1 MHKILPPA
9 MVRKPRIEV
18 HLESNSNE
26 FTTGDRIH
34 GKIVIESPHAETPF
48 DTIEIKLMGQSKTF
62 VDLMSAL
69 PGHQEI
75 TKSSQTFL
83 TLRQPG
89 LEARCPLDRTLQ
101 RGTTYDFPFEFV
113 VPKRLVDGSCGHQ
126 IASPAVREAHLALPP
141 SFSRHDSVGKGG
153 DVDATVPETTI
164 INYGISATIFKSK
177 KLNASKGPTTLAT
190 AWREI
195 LVVPCTDAALPT
207 DINKTTRGAAP
218 SDHCLRSVKK
228 MSKGIIR
235 SSLGTVTVEATQ
247 PKRLKLKRR
256 EDGGA
261 SHRFCTVPVN
271 VMLRFDNKNRSTA
284 KAPQVSK
291 ITSRLEVNTF
301 YTTSNHQDL
310 PQKNDSVYDRNR
322 RVYTKHLPS
331 TSFSPEKVVWR
342 TAKTQSKDE
351 LFLEPA
357 HLEIKD
363 LAAETLSTPNS
374 SSRTAD
380 LLVPVSIPVPTTLV
394 PSFHSCLISR
404 TYILETS
411 IKLTSQGCTR
421 TANLRLPLQISAD
434 MGEHFVDF
442 PAGENTAVDALLP
455 GYFDVGCTGLAE
467 ANQTYGELTARDMED
482 DLLSQHLASLACADL
497 PPAYCIYL

>member
-1 MHKILPPA
+1 M
-9 MVRKPRIEV
+9 EV
-18 HLESNSNE
+18 HLERHSNE
-26 FTTGDRIH
+26 FTTGDRIQ
-34 GKIVIESPHAETPF
+34 GKLVIEAQAETQF
-48 DTIEIKLMGQSKTF
+48 DNIEIKLMGQSKTF

-89 LEARCPLDRTLQ
+89 LESRYPLDRTLQ
-101 RGTTYDFPFEFV
+101 RGTAYDFPFEFV

-126 IASPAVREAHLALPP
+126 IASTAIREAHLALPP
-141 SFSRHDSVGKGG
+141 SFSRHDGG
-153 DVDATVPETTI
+153 EVDATVPETTI
-164 INYGISATIFKSK
+164 ISYGISATILKSK
-177 KLNASKGPTTLAT
+177 KLNASKGPATLAT

-195 LVVPCTDAALPT
+195 LVVPCTDATLPT
-207 DINKTTRGAAP
+207 DLNKTTRGGAP

-247 PKRLKLKRR
+247 PKRLRLKRR
-256 EDGGA
+256 DEE
-261 SHRFCTVPVN
+261 SNHRFCTVPVN
-271 VMLRFDNKNRSTA
+271 VILRFDNKNRA
-284 KAPQVSK
+284 AEAPQVSK

-331 TSFSPEKVVWR
+331 TSFTPEKVVWA
-342 TAKTQSKDE
+342 TANTQSKDD
-351 LFLEPA
+351 LSPEPT

-363 LAAETLSTPNS
+363 LTAATPSPSNS
-374 SSRTAD
+374 SSQTAS

-394 PSFHSCLISR
+394 PTFHSCLISR

-421 TANLRLPLQISAD
+421 TANLRLPLQISID
-434 MGEHFVDF
+434 MDDHFVDF
-442 PAGENTAVDALLP
+442 PTSENIAMDAILP
-455 GYFDVGCTGLAE
+455 GYFDGSYISR
-467 ANQTYGELTARDMED
+467 ANADQTYEELTARDLED
-482 DLLSQHLASLACADL
+482 ELLSQQLASSLACADSL
-497 PPAYCIYL
+497 PPPAYCIYL

>member
-1 MHKILPPA
+1 MRSILPPA
-9 MVRKPRIEV
+9 MARKPKMEV
-18 HLESNSNE
+18 HLERDSNE

-34 GKIVIESPHAETPF
+34 GKVVIEAQAETYF
-48 DTIEIKLMGQSKTF
+48 DNIEIKLMGQSKTF

-89 LEARCPLDRTLQ
+89 LKSRYPLDRTLQ
-101 RGTTYDFPFEFV
+101 RGTTYEFPFEFV

-126 IASPAVREAHLALPP
+126 IASTAIREAHLALPP
-141 SFSRHDSVGKGG
+141 SFSRHDGG

-177 KLNASKGPTTLAT
+177 KPNAGKEPTTLAT

-195 LVVPCTDAALPT
+195 LVVPCVDATLPT
-207 DINKTTRGAAP
+207 NLNKTTRGGAP
-218 SDHCLRSVKK
+218 SDHCLRLVKK
-228 MSKGIIR
+228 MNKGIIR

-256 EDGGA
+256 DEE
-261 SHRFCTVPVN
+261 SNHRFCTVPVN
-271 VMLRFDNKNRSTA
+271 VMLRFDNKSRTTE
-284 KAPQVSK
+284 APQVSK

-331 TSFSPEKVVWR
+331 TSFTPEKVVW
-342 TAKTQSKDE
+342 AIANTQSKDD
-351 LFLEPA
+351 LNPEPT
-357 HLEIKD
+357 HLEIAGSLLTSK
-363 LAAETLSTPNS
+363 S
-374 SSRTAD
+374 SSQTAT
-380 LLVPVSIPVPTTLV
+380 LLVPVSIPILATLV
-394 PSFHSCLISR
+394 PTFHTCLISR

-434 MGEHFVDF
+434 MDDHFIDF
-442 PAGENTAVDALLP
+442 PTSENITVDAMLP
-455 GYFDVGCTGLAE
+455 GYFDGGYT
-467 ANQTYGELTARDMED
+467 NQTNMDRAYEELAARDMED
-482 DLLSQHLASLACADL
+482 ELLSQQLASSLACADSPP
-497 PPAYCIYL
+497 PPAYCVYA

>member
-1 MHKILPPA
+1 MA
-9 MVRKPRIEV
+9 RKPKLEV
-18 HLESNSNE
+18 HLERNGDSNE

-34 GKIVIESPHAETPF
+34 GKVVIEPQTETPF
-48 DTIEIKLMGQSKTF
+48 DTIEIKLVGQSKTF

-89 LEARCPLDRTLQ
+89 LEARYPLDRTLQ
-101 RGTTYDFPFEFV
+101 RGTTYEFPFEFV

-153 DVDATVPETTI
+153 EVDATVPETTI
-164 INYGISATIFKSK
+164 IDYGISATIFKSRI
-177 KLNASKGPTTLAT
+177 LNASKGPTALAT

-195 LVVPCTDAALPT
+195 LVVPCTDSALPT
-207 DINKTTRGAAP
+207 DINKTTSGAAP

-228 MSKGIIR
+228 MSKGLIR

-256 EDGGA
+256 EDGA
-261 SHRFCTVPVN
+261 NHRFCTVPVN
-271 VMLRFDNKNRSTA
+271 VVLRFDNKNRSA
-284 KAPQVSK
+284 AEAPQVSK

-331 TSFSPEKVVWR
+331 TATTPEKLVWK
-342 TAKTQSKDE
+342 TALPQRKDS
-351 LFLEPA
+351 LDPEPA
-357 HLEIKD
+357 HLEIAD
-363 LAAETLSTPNS
+363 YPSPPS
-374 SSRTAD
+374 SSSQTAD
-380 LLVPVSIPVPTTLV
+380 MVVPVSIPVPTTLV
-394 PSFHSCLISR
+394 PTFHSCLISR

-434 MGEHFVDF
+434 MGEHLVDLH
-442 PAGENTAVDALLP
+442 AGEQMAVDALLP
-455 GYFDVGCTGLAE
+455 GYFDGEYTGQAQSLRTQDENFLAVDMDD
-467 ANQTYGELTARDMED
+467 ELLRGQM
-482 DLLSQHLASLACADL
+482 ASLACADS
-497 PPAYCIYL
+497 PPAYCVYL

>member
-1 MHKILPPA
+1 MRNILAPA
-9 MVRKPRIEV
+9 MARKPKIEV

-34 GKIVIESPHAETPF
+34 GKVVIESSHAETPF

-75 TKSSQTFL
+75 SKSSQTFL

-89 LEARCPLDRTLQ
+89 LEARYPLDRTLQ
-101 RGTTYDFPFEFV
+101 RGTIYGFPFEFV

-153 DVDATVPETTI
+153 EVDATVPETTI

-177 KLNASKGPTTLAT
+177 KLNASKGPTTLAS

-207 DINKTTRGAAP
+207 DINKTTRGGSP

-247 PKRLKLKRR
+247 PINLKRR

-261 SHRFCTVPVN
+261 AHRFCTVPVN

-284 KAPQVSK
+284 EAPQVSK

-331 TSFSPEKVVWR
+331 TSFTSEKIVWR
-342 TAKTQSKDE
+342 TAKTQSKDD
-351 LFLEPA
+351 LSPDSA

-363 LAAETLSTPNS
+363 LTADVRSPPNS
-374 SSRTAD
+374 SSQTAD

-394 PSFHSCLISR
+394 PTFHSCLISR

-434 MGEHFVDF
+434 MDDHFVDF
-442 PAGENTAVDALLP
+442 SVGEQLASDALLP
-455 GYFDVGCTGLAE
+455 GYFDGGYTGLAD
-467 ANQTYGELTARDMED
+467 ANQTYEELAARDLED
-482 DLLSQHLASLACADL
+482 DLLSQQLASLACADS

>member
-1 MHKILPPA
+1 MA
-9 MVRKPRIEV
+9 RKPKIQV

-34 GKIVIESPHAETPF
+34 GKVMIESSHAETHF
-48 DTIEIKLMGQSKTF
+48 DTIEIKLMGQAKTF

-75 TKSSQTFL
+75 SKSSQTFL

-89 LEARCPLDRTLQ
+89 LEARWPLDRTLQ

-141 SFSRHDSVGKGG
+141 SFSRHDSIGKAGE
-153 DVDATVPETTI
+153 VDATVPETTI
-164 INYGISATIFKSK
+164 INYGISATISKSK
-177 KLNASKGPTTLAT
+177 KLNASKGPTTLAS

-195 LVVPCTDAALPT
+195 LVVPCTDATLPT
-207 DINKTTRGAAP
+207 NIHKATRGAAP

-256 EDGGA
+256 EEES

-271 VMLRFDNKNRSTA
+271 VMVRFDNKNRSATE
-284 KAPQVSK
+284 APQVSK

-331 TSFSPEKVVWR
+331 TSFTPEKVAWQ

-351 LFLEPA
+351 LFPEPT
-357 HLEIKD
+357 HVEIED
-363 LAAETLSTPNS
+363 ITAETLPTSNS
-374 SSRTAD
+374 SSQIAD
-380 LLVPVSIPVPTTLV
+380 LLVPVSIPVPTTVV
-394 PSFHSCLISR
+394 PTFHSCLISR

-421 TANLRLPLQISAD
+421 TANLRLPLQISTD
-434 MGEHFVDF
+434 MDDHFVDF
-442 PAGENTAVDALLP
+442 PAGEQMTMDAQLP
-455 GYFDVGCTGLAE
+455 GYLDGGYAGLAD
-467 ANQTYGELTARDMED
+467 ANSTCGEWTVEDMEN
-482 DLLSQHLASLACADL
+482 DLLSQQTASLACADS

>member
-1 MHKILPPA
+1 MRSILPPA
-9 MVRKPRIEV
+9 MARKPKMEV
-18 HLESNSNE
+18 HLERDSSE

-34 GKIVIESPHAETPF
+34 GKVVIEAQAETHF
-48 DTIEIKLMGQSKTF
+48 DNIEIKLMGESKTF

-75 TKSSQTFL
+75 TKSSQNFL

-89 LEARCPLDRTLQ
+89 LESRYPLDRTLQ
-101 RGTTYDFPFEFV
+101 RGTTYEFPFEFV

-126 IASPAVREAHLALPP
+126 TASPAVKEAHLALPP
-141 SFSRHDSVGKGG
+141 SFSRHDGRE
-153 DVDATVPETTI
+153 VDATVPETTI
-164 INYGISATIFKSK
+164 INYGISATMSKSK

-195 LVVPCTDAALPT
+195 LITPCTDTTLPT
-207 DINKTTRGAAP
+207 DLNKTTRGGAP

-256 EDGGA
+256 DEES

-271 VMLRFDNKNRSTA
+271 VMLQFDNKNRTTE
-284 KAPQVSK
+284 APQVSK

-301 YTTSNHQDL
+301 YTTSSHQDL

-331 TSFSPEKVVWR
+331 VSFTPQTVVWQ
-342 TAKTQSKDE
+342 TAKTQSKDD
-351 LFLEPA
+351 LSPEPT
-357 HLEIKD
+357 HLEI
-363 LAAETLSTPNS
+363 AESLPTFKAHLKPHPCSSQSAYPSPPLWSQLSTPVSSAEPTFSKHPS
-374 SSRTAD
+374 SSPAKAAPEQPLYAFHYRSPSTW
-380 LLVPVSIPVPTTLV
+380 TT
-394 PSFHSCLISR
+394 
-404 TYILETS
+404 TS
-411 IKLTSQGCTR
+411 STSQPTKTSPWMPCSLGTSMVATQAEPTR
-421 TANLRLPLQISAD
+421 IRRTKSSLPETWKTS
-434 MGEHFVDF
+434 F
-442 PAGENTAVDALLP
+442 
-455 GYFDVGCTGLAE
+455 
-467 ANQTYGELTARDMED
+467 
-482 DLLSQHLASLACADL
+482 
-497 PPAYCIYL
+497 

>member
-1 MHKILPPA
+1 MRNILQPA
-9 MVRKPRIEV
+9 MARKPRMEV
-18 HLESNSNE
+18 HLDRDLNE
-26 FTTGDRIH
+26 YTTGDRIH
-34 GKIVIESPHAETPF
+34 GKVVIESQTETPF
-48 DTIEIKLMGQSKTF
+48 DTIEIKLVGQSKTF

-75 TKSSQTFL
+75 TKSSQAFL

-89 LEARCPLDRTLQ
+89 LEERYPLDRTLQ
-101 RGTTYDFPFEFV
+101 RGTTYEFPFEFV

-141 SFSRHDSVGKGG
+141 SFSRHDSIGKGG
-153 DVDATVPETTI
+153 EVDATVPETTI
-164 INYGISATIFKSK
+164 IDYGISATIFRSK
-177 KLNASKGPTTLAT
+177 KLSVSKGPTTLAT

-195 LVVPCTDAALPT
+195 LIAPCTDAALPT

-235 SSLGTVTVEATQ
+235 SSLGTVTVEASQ

-256 EDGGA
+256 EEGS

-271 VMLRFDNKNRSTA
+271 VMLRFDNKNRRTA
-284 KAPQVSK
+284 EAPQVSK

-310 PQKNDSVYDRNR
+310 PQKNDSVCDRNR
-322 RVYTKHLPS
+322 RVYTKHLTS
-331 TSFSPEKVVWR
+331 TAFTPEKVVWR
-342 TAKTQSKDE
+342 TARTQSKDE
-351 LFLEPA
+351 LSPEPA

-363 LAAETLSTPNS
+363 LAADTPSSLNS
-374 SSRTAD
+374 SSQTAD
-380 LLVPVSIPVPTTLV
+380 MLVPVSIPVPTTLV
-394 PSFHSCLISR
+394 PTFHSCLISR

-442 PAGENTAVDALLP
+442 TAGDQMAVDALLP
-455 GYFDVGCTGLAE
+455 GYFDGGYTGR
-467 ANQTYGELTARDMED
+467 ANTDQTYEELTAGDMED
-482 DLLSQHLASLACADL
+482 DLLSQQLASMACADT

>member
-1 MHKILPPA
+1 MRSILPPA
-9 MVRKPRIEV
+9 MARKPKIEV

-26 FTTGDRIH
+26 FTIGDRIH
-34 GKIVIESPHAETPF
+34 GKVVIESSYAETHF

-75 TKSSQTFL
+75 SKSSQTFL

-89 LEARCPLDRTLQ
+89 LEARYPLDRTFQ
-101 RGTTYDFPFEFV
+101 RETTYDFPFEFV

-153 DVDATVPETTI
+153 EVDATVPETTI

-190 AWREI
+190 VWREI
-195 LVVPCTDAALPT
+195 LVVPCTDTALPT

-218 SDHCLRSVKK
+218 SDHCLRAVKK

-247 PKRLKLKRR
+247 PKCLKLKRR
-256 EDGGA
+256 EDEGA
-261 SHRFCTVPVN
+261 THRFCTVPVN
-271 VMLRFDNKNRSTA
+271 VMLHFDNKNRSTA
-284 KAPQVSK
+284 EAPQVSK

-301 YTTSNHQDL
+301 YTSSNHQDL
-310 PQKNDSVYDRNR
+310 PQKNDSVCDRNR

-331 TSFSPEKVVWR
+331 TSFNPEKVVWQ
-342 TAKTQSKDE
+342 TAKTQSKDD
-351 LFLEPA
+351 LSPEPA
-357 HLEIKD
+357 HMEIKEPTAD
-363 LAAETLSTPNS
+363 TPSPPNS
-374 SSRTAD
+374 SSQTAD

-394 PSFHSCLISR
+394 PTFHSCLISR

-434 MGEHFVDF
+434 MDDHFADLSVEEEMAMD
-442 PAGENTAVDALLP
+442 VLLP
-455 GYFDVGCTGLAE
+455 GYFDGGYSGLAD
-467 ANQTYGELTARDMED
+467 ANQAYEELAARDMED
-482 DLLSQHLASLACADL
+482 EFLSQQIASLACADS

>member
-1 MHKILPPA
+1 MA
-9 MVRKPRIEV
+9 RKPKMEV
-18 HLESNSNE
+18 HLDRDSNE

-34 GKIVIESPHAETPF
+34 GKVVIEAQAETHF
-48 DTIEIKLMGQSKTF
+48 DNIEIKLMGQSKTF

-89 LEARCPLDRTLQ
+89 LELRYPLDRALQ
-101 RGTTYDFPFEFV
+101 TGTTYEFPFEFV

-126 IASPAVREAHLALPP
+126 IASTAVREAHLALPP
-141 SFSRHDSVGKGG
+141 SFSRHDGG
-153 DVDATVPETTI
+153 EVDATVPETTI
-164 INYGISATIFKSK
+164 IDYGISATIFKSK

-190 AWREI
+190 AWRQI
-195 LVVPCTDAALPT
+195 LVMPYTDTTLPT
-207 DINKTTRGAAP
+207 ELNKTTRGGAP

-256 EDGGA
+256 DEE
-261 SHRFCTVPVN
+261 STHRFCTVPVN
-271 VMLRFDNKNRSTA
+271 VMLRFDNKNRTA
-284 KAPQVSK
+284 EAPQVSK

-310 PQKNDSVYDRNR
+310 PQKNASMYDRNR
-322 RVYTKHLPS
+322 PVYTKHLPS
-331 TSFSPEKVVWR
+331 TSFTPEKVVWQ
-342 TAKTQSKDE
+342 TVKTQDKDE
-351 LFLEPA
+351 LNPEPA
-357 HLEIKD
+357 HLEVKD
-363 LAAETLSTPNS
+363 PTTDTLSPPNS
-374 SSRTAD
+374 SSKTANM
-380 LLVPVSIPVPTTLV
+380 LVPVSIPVPTTLA
-394 PSFHSCLISR
+394 PTFHSCLISR
-404 TYILETS
+404 TYVLETS

-421 TANLRLPLQISAD
+421 TANLRLPLQISTD
-434 MGEHFVDF
+434 MSDHLVDHPTSEHVAMD
-442 PAGENTAVDALLP
+442 TLLP
-455 GYFDVGCTGLAE
+455 GYFEGGYT
-467 ANQTYGELTARDMED
+467 NQTNPERTYEELTARDMED
-482 DLLSQHLASLACADL
+482 ELLSQQLASLACADSPP

>member
-1 MHKILPPA
+1 MINILPPA
-9 MVRKPRIEV
+9 MARKPKMEL
-18 HLESNSNE
+18 HLEGDSHE
-26 FTTGDRIH
+26 FTTGDRIQ
-34 GKIVIESPHAETPF
+34 GKVIIEPQTETPF
-48 DTIEIKLMGQSKTF
+48 DTIEIKLMGQSRTF

-89 LEARCPLDRTLQ
+89 LEARYPLDRTLQ
-101 RGTTYDFPFEFV
+101 RGMTYEFPFEFV

-126 IASPAVREAHLALPP
+126 VASPAVRDAHLGLPP

-153 DVDATVPETTI
+153 EVDNTVPETTI

-177 KLNASKGPTTLAT
+177 KLNTSKGPTTLAT
-190 AWREI
+190 SWREI
-195 LVVPCTDAALPT
+195 LVVPCTEATLPT
-207 DINKTTRGAAP
+207 DSNKTARGAAP

-247 PKRLKLKRR
+247 PKLLKLKRR
-256 EDGGA
+256 EEGA
-261 SHRFCTVPVN
+261 NHRFCTVPVN

-284 KAPQVSK
+284 EAPQVSK

-301 YTTSNHQDL
+301 YTTSNHQNL

-331 TSFSPEKVVWR
+331 TALTPEEVVWR
-342 TAKTQSKDE
+342 TAKTQSKDD
-351 LFLEPA
+351 LGSQSA
-357 HLEIKD
+357 HLEVAD
-363 LAAETLSTPNS
+363 TLPTPNS
-374 SSRTAD
+374 SSQIAD

-394 PSFHSCLISR
+394 PTFHSCLISR

-421 TANLRLPLQISAD
+421 TANLRLPLQISTD

-442 PAGENTAVDALLP
+442 PASEQMAVDALLP
-455 GYFDVGCTGLAE
+455 GYFDGGYTGQAHSVQPHDE
-467 ANQTYGELTARDMED
+467 NFIVADMED
-482 DLLSQHLASLACADL
+482 ELLSRQLASLAYADADS

>member
-1 MHKILPPA
+1 MRSILSPA
-9 MVRKPRIEV
+9 MARKPRMEV
-18 HLESNSNE
+18 HLERNSNE

-34 GKIVIESPHAETPF
+34 GRVVIEAQAETHF
-48 DTIEIKLMGQSKTF
+48 DNIEIKLMGQSKTF

-89 LEARCPLDRTLQ
+89 LELRYPLDRTFQ
-101 RGTTYDFPFEFV
+101 RETSYEFPFEFV

-126 IASPAVREAHLALPP
+126 IASNAVREAHLALPP
-141 SFSRHDSVGKGG
+141 SFSRHEGAE
-153 DVDATVPETTI
+153 VDATVPETTI

-177 KLNASKGPTTLAT
+177 KLNASKRPTTLAT
-190 AWREI
+190 TWRELLI
-195 LVVPCTDAALPT
+195 LPCTDATLPT
-207 DINKTTRGAAP
+207 DLNKTTRGGAP

-256 EDGGA
+256 DGE
-261 SHRFCTVPVN
+261 SNHRFCTVPLN
-271 VMLRFDNKNRSTA
+271 VMLRFDNKSRTA
-284 KAPQVSK
+284 EAPQVSK

-322 RVYTKHLPS
+322 RVYTKQLPS
-331 TSFSPEKVVWR
+331 TSFTPEKVNWR
-342 TAKTQSKDE
+342 TATTQSKDE
-351 LFLEPA
+351 LSPKPT
-357 HLEIKD
+357 HLEIKSLTAD
-363 LAAETLSTPNS
+363 TPSPRS
-374 SSRTAD
+374 SSSQTAD
-380 LLVPVSIPVPTTLV
+380 LLVPVSIPVPTPLV
-394 PSFHSCLISR
+394 PTFHSCLISR

-421 TANLRLPLQISAD
+421 TANLRLPLQICIDMDDHQFGDLSAASGH
-434 MGEHFVDF
+434 M
-442 PAGENTAVDALLP
+442 AVDAMLP
-455 GYFDVGCTGLAE
+455 GYFDGGFT
-467 ANQTYGELTARDMED
+467 NQTSMDQAYEELAARDMED
-482 DLLSQHLASLACADL
+482 ELFLSQRLASLEACADS
-497 PPAYCIYL
+497 PPAYCVYL

>member
-1 MHKILPPA
+1 MA
-9 MVRKPRIEV
+9 RKPKLEV
-18 HLESNSNE
+18 HLERGEDSEE

-34 GKIVIESPHAETPF
+34 GKVVIEPQTETPF
-48 DTIEIKLMGQSKTF
+48 DTIEIKFVGQSKTF

-89 LEARCPLDRTLQ
+89 LEARYPLDRTLQ
-101 RGTTYDFPFEFV
+101 RGTTYAFPFEFV

-141 SFSRHDSVGKGG
+141 SFSRHDSIGKGG
-153 DVDATVPETTI
+153 EVDATVPETTI
-164 INYGISATIFKSK
+164 INYGISATIFKAR
-177 KLNASKGPTTLAT
+177 KLDASKGSAALAT

-195 LVVPCTDAALPT
+195 LVVPCTDAAPPT
-207 DINKTTRGAAP
+207 DINKTTTGGAP

-228 MSKGIIR
+228 MSKGLIR
-235 SSLGTVTVEATQ
+235 SSLGTVTVEASQ
-247 PKRLKLKRR
+247 PKRMKLQRR

-261 SHRFCTVPVN
+261 NHRFCTVPVN
-271 VMLRFDNKNRSTA
+271 IMLRFDNKKCGTA
-284 KAPQVSK
+284 EAPQVSK
-291 ITSRLEVNTF
+291 ITSRLQVNTF

-310 PQKNDSVYDRNR
+310 PQKNDSVYDRNS
-322 RVYTKHLPS
+322 RVYTKHLAS
-331 TSFSPEKVVWR
+331 TSLSPEKVVWK
-342 TAKTQSKDE
+342 TALPQRKDS
-351 LFLEPA
+351 LDPEPA
-357 HLEIKD
+357 HLEIAD
-363 LAAETLSTPNS
+363 TPSPLNS
-374 SSRTAD
+374 SSQTANM
-380 LLVPVSIPVPTTLV
+380 LAPVSIPVPTTLV
-394 PSFHSCLISR
+394 PTFHSCLISR

-442 PAGENTAVDALLP
+442 PAGEQMAVDALLP
-455 GYFDVGCTGLAE
+455 GYFDGQAHSVQTREENSFAAE
-467 ANQTYGELTARDMED
+467 MED
-482 DLLSQHLASLACADL
+482 ELWRGQMASLACADS
-497 PPAYCIYL
+497 PPAYCVYL

>member
-1 MHKILPPA
+1 MRSILAPA
-9 MVRKPRIEV
+9 MARKPIMEV
-18 HLESNSNE
+18 RLERDSNE

-34 GKIVIESPHAETPF
+34 GKVVIEAQAETHF
-48 DTIEIKLMGQSKTF
+48 DNIEIKLMGQSKTF

-69 PGHQEI
+69 PGHQEV
-75 TKSSQTFL
+75 TKSSQIFL

-89 LEARCPLDRTLQ
+89 LESRYPLDRTLQ
-101 RGTTYDFPFEFV
+101 RGTTYEFPFEFV

-126 IASPAVREAHLALPP
+126 IASTAIRAAHLALPP
-141 SFSRHDSVGKGG
+141 SFSRHDGG
-153 DVDATVPETTI
+153 EVDATVPETTI
-164 INYGISATIFKSK
+164 INYGISATIFKSRK
-177 KLNASKGPTTLAT
+177 INVSKGPTTLAT
-190 AWREI
+190 TWREI
-195 LVVPCTDAALPT
+195 LITPCTDATLPT
-207 DINKTTRGAAP
+207 DLNKTTRGGAP

-256 EDGGA
+256 DEE
-261 SHRFCTVPVN
+261 SNHRFCTVPVN
-271 VMLRFDNKNRSTA
+271 VMLRFDNKSRTA
-284 KAPQVSK
+284 EAPQVSK

-301 YTTSNHQDL
+301 YTTSKHQDL

-331 TSFSPEKVVWR
+331 ISFTPENIVWQ
-342 TAKTQSKDE
+342 TQSKDD
-351 LFLEPA
+351 LSPKPT
-357 HLEIKD
+357 HLEI
-363 LAAETLSTPNS
+363 AESLPTSKS
-374 SSRTAD
+374 SSQTAS

-421 TANLRLPLQISAD
+421 TANLRLPLQISID
-434 MGEHFVDF
+434 MDDHFVEF
-442 PAGENTAVDALLP
+442 PASEHIAVDAMLP
-455 GYFDVGCTGLAE
+455 GYFDGGYNT
-467 ANQTYGELTARDMED
+467 NQTNMDQTYEEFTARDMED
-482 DLLSQHLASLACADL
+482 EVLSQQLASLACADS